1 MNKYEIILDMLKNK
15 ILFIFKRCE
24 YDNNKILITK
34 NLSFLSI
41 ISFIIII
48 RPLKFIVKNKSNE
61 DNFDI
66 NHLKDISNKK
76 RLTSTF
82 KTLKKNDQEI

>member
-1 MNKYEIILDMLKNK
+1 MNKYEIIFDMLKNK

-24 YDNNKILITK
+24 YDDNKILITK

-48 RPLKFIVKNKSNE
+48 RFFKFIVKDESNE

-66 NHLKDISNKK
+66 NHSKDISNRKK
-76 RLTSTF
+76 SILILRH
-82 KTLKKNDQEI
+82 LKKK